1 MQTRHNILKVEQEGM
16 CWVNVTVPQFHAE
29 LAVVAQSQANTRA
42 QSVPFAECF
51 ECCGKAAY
59 TEYLGWFGLQ
69 RDFRKSLV
77 FL

>member
-1 MQTRHNILKVEQEGM
+1 MCRVKVA
-16 CWVNVTVPQFHAE
+16 VPQFHAA
-29 LAVVAQSQANTRA
+29 LAVVAQTQANTRA
-42 QSVPFAECF
+42 RRVLFAECF

-59 TEYLGWFGLQ
+59 TKYLGWFGWQ